1 MTCLIICFGLTYKPN
16 HFLFCS
22 VYAIK
27 HFHRWML
34 RGKLSGNISL
44 KSTRYLLF
52 AYEFSWSCSDC
63 SVTHCYWLLSVAHL
77 ELLSGLRSYLVTRT
91 VSTYSC
97 LYRSYSSWKACASV
111 TKVNFINQKLTF
123 ISNPLPTLYL
133 VFVRFL
139 VKSKLIQMQSQ
150 NCDLWSYW
158 SWKKCLI
165 FGLGFFISLTETT
178 SSYEETWSP
187 SNFDC

>member
-1 MTCLIICFGLTYKPN
+1 M
-16 HFLFCS
+16 
-22 VYAIK
+22 
-27 HFHRWML
+27 
-34 RGKLSGNISL
+34 
-44 KSTRYLLF
+44 F
-52 AYEFSWSCSDC
+52 ADEFSWSCSDC
-63 SVTHCYWLLSVAHL
+63 GVTPCYWLLSVAHL
-77 ELLSGLRSYLVTRT
+77 ELLSGFRSYLVTRT

-123 ISNPLPTLYL
+123 TPPHTLYF

-158 SWKKCLI
+158 SWKKCLV
-165 FGLGFFISLTETT
+165 FGLRC
-178 SSYEETWSP
+178 SSRSQKQLVHTKKHGLLPTLIVNNILCAFS
-187 SNFDC
+187 F